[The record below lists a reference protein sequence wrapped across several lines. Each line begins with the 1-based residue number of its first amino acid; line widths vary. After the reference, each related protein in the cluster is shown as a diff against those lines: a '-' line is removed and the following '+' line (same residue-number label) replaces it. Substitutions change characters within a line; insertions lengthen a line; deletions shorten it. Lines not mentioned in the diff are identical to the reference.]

1 MFEWFFL
8 FKQKT
13 AYEVL
18 ISDWSSDVC
27 SSDLGFILSNFRKR
41 LLGLPKLAH
50 TICECEFLTSQ
61 ALDDAQE
68 LLTGQGILFL
78 LSSRQWLCPL
88 IGLLRHVWTLV
99 ASGVQSCTLN
109 RFGSLIHTHNRWAWN
124 HDLFSCLE
132 LDRKWVV

>member
-78 LSSRQWLCPL
+78 LSSRQWFCPL
-88 IGLLRHVWTLV
+88 IGLRSDESRVGQECV
-99 ASGVQSCTLN
+99 SRCRS
-109 RFGSLIHTHNRWAWN
+109 RWSSY
-124 HDLFSCLE
+124 H
-132 LDRKWVV
+132 